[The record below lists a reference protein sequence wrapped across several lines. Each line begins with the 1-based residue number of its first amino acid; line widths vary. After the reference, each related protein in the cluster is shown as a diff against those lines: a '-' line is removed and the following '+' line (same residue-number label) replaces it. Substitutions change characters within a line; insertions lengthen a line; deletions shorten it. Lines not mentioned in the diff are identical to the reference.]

1 MNEFTVIEA
10 RDALLHEHTEFTDAD
25 AARKFIYR
33 QLLWAIKNGLLKR
46 TDNFDDGVKTAIYS
60 KTEAFFAS
68 TFAPVKRGKKQKQKS
83 PPKAITAKP
92 NTENYK
98 ALLEKELMTYEI
110 DLNASIEE
118 AKEYKRLSTR
128 FPELKEKLQQH
139 QLQAKSQSTQLLGKV
154 HALQKLLGYKITGS
168 QSC

>member
-10 RDALLHEHTEFTDAD
+10 RDALLREYTEFTDTG

-33 QLLWAIKNGLLKR
+33 QLRWGIKNGLLKR
-46 TDNFDDGVKTAIYS
+46 TDHFDDGIKSVIYS

-68 TFAPVKRGKKQKQKS
+68 TFVPVKRDKKKKQKS
-83 PPKAITAKP
+83 SRKATAAKP

-98 ALLEKELMTYEI
+98 ALLEKELKTYEI
-110 DLNASIEE
+110 DLNACIEE

-139 QLQAKSQSTQLLGKV
+139 QLQAKNQSTQLLGKV
-154 HALQKLLGYKITGS
+154 HALQKLLGYTVTGS